1 MCFVPVKLVFLLRS
15 SASPYFSSF
24 KKQKTKTKNKVFCFC
39 FQCQCYFFLVSF
51 CCCCCCL
58 FFVFSVGG
66 GNLNL
71 YITVIHPFGD
81 SALSCLTWTS
91 EIEHS
96 VLFYAPYSPAQAG
109 PVAQVNVVCLN
120 RSNSNIK
127 RYHGK

>member
-1 MCFVPVKLVFLLRS
+1 ML
-15 SASPYFSSF
+15 FSGGG
-24 KKQKTKTKNKVFCFC
+24 
-39 FQCQCYFFLVSF
+39 
-51 CCCCCCL
+51 
-58 FFVFSVGG
+58 GG

-81 SALSCLTWTS
+81 NALSCLTWTS

>member
-1 MCFVPVKLVFLLRS
+1 MSVLF
-15 SASPYFSSF
+15 
-24 KKQKTKTKNKVFCFC
+24 
-39 FQCQCYFFLVSF
+39 FFLVF
-51 CCCCCCL
+51 VVVVLFCFLCCC
-58 FFVFSVGG
+58 FFGGGGAG

-81 SALSCLTWTS
+81 NALSCLTSTS